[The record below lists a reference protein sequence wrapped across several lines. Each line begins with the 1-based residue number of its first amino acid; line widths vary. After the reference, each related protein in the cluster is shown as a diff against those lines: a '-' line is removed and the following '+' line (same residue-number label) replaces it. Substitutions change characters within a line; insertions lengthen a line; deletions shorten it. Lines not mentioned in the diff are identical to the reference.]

1 MNTFGLDEIPETT
14 EAMLAD
20 RMKNY
25 RALKDTKLTINQ
37 NKFKNLDNIRMME
50 QIRYRDSI
58 DLLSQGQRIVYLE
71 NELGKLQKLEKMQ
84 IPFDELTEEVKI
96 NYNEIESISFSN
108 VINSN
113 FKKLDTLSVFLVKWN
128 DSIISNNEIPEKQKQ
143 LEEWL
148 KVKYKDLDSLVV
160 KTDY

>member
-1 MNTFGLDEIPETT
+1 MSIKSDKWIRRMAAEDGLIEPF
-14 EAMLAD
+14 EA
-20 RMKNY
+20 
-25 RALKDTKLTINQ
+25 
-37 NKFKNLDNIRMME
+37 E